1 MLAGARAGDQEV
13 VRRADRNRDVPL
25 YRLSTGDIRDRERP
39 VGGREVVGLRGGGG
53 VLSILNQ
60 FIHTTSYSTMT
71 LQPPTIRWRKP
82 LDGHVPI
89 TLKRSSIIF
98 LWVGG

>member
-39 VGGREVVGLRGGGG
+39 MGGREVVGLRRGGG
-53 VLSILNQ
+53 VVNSESI
-60 FIHTTSYSTMT
+60 YSHYE
-71 LQPPTIRWRKP
+71 LQYNDPPTP
-82 LDGHVPI
+82 HH
-89 TLKRSSIIF
+89 
-98 LWVGG
+98 